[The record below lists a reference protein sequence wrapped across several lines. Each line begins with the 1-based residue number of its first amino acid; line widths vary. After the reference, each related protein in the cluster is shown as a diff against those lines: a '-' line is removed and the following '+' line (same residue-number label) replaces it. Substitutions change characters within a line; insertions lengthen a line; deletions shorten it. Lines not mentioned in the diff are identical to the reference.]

1 MPRARRSEAPESAPV
16 SSPVA
21 DLPKAVR
28 LTHPYAYFTDTNV
41 LRAWDVDHV
50 ESDPDEVAHLI
61 ARGAPVV
68 AHED

>member
-1 MPRARRSEAPESAPV
+1 MARAPRKAEAPEAAPQ
-16 SSPVA
+16 A

-50 ESDPDEVAHLI
+50 ETDADEIATLI
-61 ARGAPVV
+61 ERGAPVV
-68 AHED
+68 EHQD